1 MGMILGTND
10 ALYIR
15 DAVKVEV
22 INHVLIEDP
31 DMLPFADDQDK
42 ITAFDAMARGEE
54 YPVDMIDA
62 LYVQGRIVLWIRRTT
77 CEDERKEWFYDS
89 ATGRWM
95 PWESVD
101 DSGITYITNRRGRII
116 DEVKV

>member
-1 MGMILGTND
+1 MGMILATND
-10 ALYIR
+10 ALYLR
-15 DAVKVEV
+15 DAIKVEV

-31 DMLPFADDQDK
+31 DMLPYAGDADK
-42 ITAFDAMARGEE
+42 IAAFDAMARGEE

-77 CEDERKEWFYDS
+77 CDDEVKECFFCT

-95 PWESVD
+95 PWTSIE
-101 DSGITYITNRRGRII
+101 DSSTTYITNRRGRIV
-116 DEVKV
+116 DEFKT